1 LKRRNFILNGGK
13 FAISDHFFSP
23 LLLAEKQKNSV
34 AVEQITSGPLHHF
47 FEYIGEAL
55 TTPLN
60 KSDTNFF
67 KILKLKTSEWVE
79 TLYFRRGVHKKDL
92 RIDPAPRWDQDKN
105 QALISGLDE
114 NGIRQLFIMSI
125 NPK

>member
-1 LKRRNFILNGGK
+1 
-13 FAISDHFFSP
+13 
-23 LLLAEKQKNSV
+23 
-34 AVEQITSGPLHHF
+34 
-47 FEYIGEAL
+47 
-55 TTPLN
+55 
-60 KSDTNFF
+60 
-67 KILKLKTSEWVE
+67 LKLKISEWVE

-92 RIDPAPRWDQDKN
+92 RIDHAPRWDQDKN

>member
-1 LKRRNFILNGGK
+1 MKRRNFILNGGK
-13 FAISDHFFSP
+13 FAISAHFFSP

-79 TLYFRRGVHKKDL
+79 NLSFGRGVHKKDL
-92 RIDPAPRWDQDKN
+92 RIDPAPRWYYDKN
-105 QALISGLDE
+105 QILISGLDE